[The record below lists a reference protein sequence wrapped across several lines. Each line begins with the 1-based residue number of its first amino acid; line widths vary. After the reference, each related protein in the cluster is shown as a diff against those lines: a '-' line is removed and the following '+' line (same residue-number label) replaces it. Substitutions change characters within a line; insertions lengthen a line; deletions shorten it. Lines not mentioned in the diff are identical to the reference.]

1 MFDEAGEAQP
11 QGRQDPWWLT
21 GLREL
26 LGPDPS
32 TGWMDTSAALEAMA
46 WLARQIFTQ
55 SRTDRATLDRAGLL
69 AQIEQTAAVTN
80 SLAATQAARITQF
93 VATRVEEPAGDPLRL
108 RGLDA
113 DSGIPSPVAHTERLH
128 PLGYKSPFADEEI
141 SAALRWNPMQGTNR
155 VEEAID
161 AVTKTPR
168 LLAAMGDGRLDAYRV
183 SQATRELVEAGQDTC
198 ADVEDALLA
207 AGVTEWT
214 SRRVQTRTRSLVRR
228 LDAPAARRIRRKNA
242 REAINVFTRPGR
254 DDGTTEWTAIL
265 PPGEAAPAY
274 AAVDE
279 LARSLYADPGNSKT
293 LGQCRAAAMT
303 DLILGH
309 AHVETH
315 LTLLVPVKTTGNTT
329 ATAADGATDDDH
341 ASGTAGQQET
351 TNTREATPAPAGAR
365 VSGDGASAV
374 ETALETLLAEIDWDA
389 ELADLADLTGPVDWY
404 GPRAWGRRF
413 VEHEGRDATRGTPKT
428 READHDDHGDVQS
441 TPATREA
448 ATRRAGTT
456 GHAPGG
462 AFGPVEVEGI
472 GVIPADAIEHLT
484 RTIGTT
490 FTRALIDTD
499 TGMLV
504 STTTT
509 NYRPTAAIRRFVTQ
523 RDRHCRFP
531 TCDRDVTYCDLDHV
545 IPWPRGQT
553 TPTNLQALC
562 RHHHRAKHEAGWQV
576 TMTPDGVCTMGVP
589 PAWSE
594 ARGGDQP
601 HRTHLH
607 HLPRHQ

>member
-265 PPGEAAPAY
+265 PSETALHAH
-274 AAVDE
+274 AAVE
-279 LARSLYADPGNSKT
+279 QLARALHADTTTDKT
-293 LGQCRAAAMT
+293 LGQCRADAMC
-303 DLILGH
+303 DLILGR
-309 AHVETH
+309 AQVDVQV
-315 LTLLVPVKTTGNTT
+315 TLLVPIKTTGNSTADVRDTAHPARTAEASLATGSRRSAGTT
-329 ATAADGATDDDH
+329 
-341 ASGTAGQQET
+341 SVL
-351 TNTREATPAPAGAR
+351 EAR
-365 VSGDGASAV
+365 
-374 ETALETLLAEIDWDA
+374 LETLLAETDWDN
-389 ELADLADLTGPVDWY
+389 ELADLTGSIDWY
-404 GPRAWGRRF
+404 GSQAWGPL
-413 VEHEGRDATRGTPKT
+413 RGSVIGAQEPDPNSP
-428 READHDDHGDVQS
+428 DHARDDHHC
-441 TPATREA
+441 A
-448 ATRRAGTT
+448 
-456 GHAPGG
+456 HAPGALERG
-462 AFGPVEVEGI
+462 GSFRAGEAFGPVDVPDIGI
-472 GVIPADAIEHLT
+472 IPADAVAALT
-484 RTIGTT
+484 RTIGAR
-490 FTRALIDTD
+490 FIRALVDTD
-499 TGMLV
+499 TGVLI
-504 STTTT
+504 STTT
-509 NYRPTAAIRRFVTQ
+509 NSYRPTAAIRRFVIA

-531 TCDRDVTYCDLDHV
+531 GCERDARYCDLDHV
-545 IPWPRGQT
+545 IPWPRGHT
-553 TPTNLQALC
+553 TPTNLQTLC

-576 TMTPDGVCTMGVP
+576 SMAENGTCHWTSPSGHTYTTRPGLTDIGV
-589 PAWSE
+589 
-594 ARGGDQP
+594 
-601 HRTHLH
+601 
-607 HLPRHQ
+607 